1 MESGLISS
9 LFSEILILQREVQSA
24 LAQAFRDATT
34 SGDLA
39 QAAVV
44 MLLAAVFGLVH
55 AIGPGHGKSVM
66 VSYFVG
72 REAKVRQ
79 GLLASV
85 KLIATHVGSA
95 ILLVLAAV
103 TVIKVSFGLRPA
115 DFPLV
120 RQISYAGVAGVGLYL
135 LIQALRPAR
144 AQGQARERPNSGGL
158 LPYIVGLSPCPLTTI
173 IMLAASSTG
182 AIAFGVLVSA
192 AMALGMVVTVTA
204 FAATAILARRWLLA
218 ALDRHLTRIARISQG
233 FEILGAAAVTAIGA
247 FLLATEIA

>member
-1 MESGLISS
+1 MGLDLINS
-9 LFSEILILQREVQSA
+9 LFREILLLQRDVQSA
-24 LAQAFRDATT
+24 LAQAFREATAT
-34 SGDLA
+34 GEIS
-39 QAAVV
+39 QAAIV

-103 TVIKVSFGLRPA
+103 TVLKVSFGLRPA

-135 LIQALRPAR
+135 LIQSLRPAR
-144 AQGQARERPNSGGL
+144 ALGHPKSGGV

-173 IMLAASSTG
+173 IMLAASGTG

-192 AMALGMVVTVTA
+192 AMALGMVATVTA

-233 FEILGAAAVTAIGA
+233 FEILGALAVTALGV
-247 FLLATEIA
+247 FLLAAEIA